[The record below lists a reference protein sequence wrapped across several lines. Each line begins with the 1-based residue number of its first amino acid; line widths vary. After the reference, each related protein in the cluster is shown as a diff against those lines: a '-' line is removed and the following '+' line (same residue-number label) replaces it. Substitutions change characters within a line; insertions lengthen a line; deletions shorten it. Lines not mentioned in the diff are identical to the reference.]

1 MKKREQRVI
10 SIRGIILAGGTGSR
24 LGNLTRV
31 TNKHLL
37 PVYNEP
43 MIYYPLRTL
52 IMANIKEIMIVA
64 GRGFAGD
71 FLELLGSGEEFGV
84 NLSYTVQESPSGIAG
99 ALALC
104 ERFAGNDNIAVI
116 LGDNVYENKFDFSD
130 FREGA
135 RVYLK
140 EVPDPE
146 RFGVANIN
154 NNRLISIEEKPKIPP
169 SNLVVTGLYLY
180 DNNVFDTIS
189 CLRPSARGELEITD
203 VNNSYIKD
211 RKIGHEIIEGF
222 WSDAGTFSSLFK
234 ASEFIRNREINKKF
248 TSGEIKYV

>member
-1 MKKREQRVI
+1 MKGVL
-10 SIRGIILAGGTGSR
+10 LAGGSGSR

-43 MIYYPLRTL
+43 MIYYPLRT
-52 IMANIKEIMIVA
+52 IINANIKEIMIVA

-71 FLELLGSGEEFGV
+71 FLELLGSGDEFGV

-116 LGDNVYENKFDFSD
+116 LGDNVYEDKFDFSD

-146 RFGVANIN
+146 RFGVAKIENDK
-154 NNRLISIEEKPKIPP
+154 LISIEEKPKVPS
-169 SNLVVTGLYLY
+169 SNLAVTGLYLY

-211 RKIGHEIIEGF
+211 GKIDYEIIKGF

-234 ASEFIRNREINKKF
+234 ASEFIKNMTEKQGKM
-248 TSGEIKYV
+248 V